1 MESAIN
7 PANYLIG
14 EKALPAGTKVVAHE
28 GYSAYG
34 MVFVQAVTFELP
46 EGFVSE
52 SAQVKAEVKNIQP
65 LDSSAVFNNYVG
77 ILTIADNTKPTVKS
91 ALLNNG
97 LVVFIFSEDVTVDD
111 TDFAKVIVNG
121 KEIAATEF
129 DFATVADAAKD
140 TVKLTVTADV
150 ELVDGLY
157 YQFIDVDGDSAYT
170 TADIVL
176 I

>member
-1 MESAIN
+1 M
-7 PANYLIG
+7 
-14 EKALPAGTKVVAHE
+14 
-28 GYSAYG
+28 
-34 MVFVQAVTFELP
+34 
-46 EGFVSE
+46 
-52 SAQVKAEVKNIQP
+52 
-65 LDSSAVFNNYVG
+65 
-77 ILTIADNTKPTVKS
+77 
-91 ALLNNG
+91 
-97 LVVFIFSEDVTVDD
+97 
-111 TDFAKVIVNG
+111 IVNG

-176 I
+176 AVSEEVHADWADGMVADLNDSDVTSVSVKLVASPKTADKAGNTLKGNTVITVK